1 MPTLTKQQ
9 IQRVYALGAKA
20 QLLDSGNKNDDLHA
34 FVYQLTGQTS
44 ISNVD
49 QKHFNALEKLLL
61 GNVRAVNP
69 PPEPVYTKK
78 QEPQAWASKE
88 QAGLAFRLIYRLQEL
103 SPSSAAPKSRLA
115 GVMEKVLGRK
125 FDVDKDI
132 FYGVSSDEANK
143 VIETLKRY
151 VRNEERKQ
159 KRRAE
164 NEPKT

>member
-44 ISNVD
+44 ISKVD
-49 QKHFNALEKLLL
+49 QEHFKALEGLLL

-69 PPEPVYTKK
+69 PPEPR
-78 QEPQAWASKE
+78 AWASEE
-88 QAGLAFRLIYRLQEL
+88 QTSLAFRLAYRLQEL
-103 SPSSAAPKSRLA
+103 SPSSAKTKSRLA
-115 GVMEKVLGRK
+115 GVMAKVLGRK
-125 FDVDKDI
+125 FDVDKNI
-132 FYGVSSDEANK
+132 FWGVSSDEANK

-159 KRRAE
+159 KRKGKQDE
-164 NEPKT
+164 